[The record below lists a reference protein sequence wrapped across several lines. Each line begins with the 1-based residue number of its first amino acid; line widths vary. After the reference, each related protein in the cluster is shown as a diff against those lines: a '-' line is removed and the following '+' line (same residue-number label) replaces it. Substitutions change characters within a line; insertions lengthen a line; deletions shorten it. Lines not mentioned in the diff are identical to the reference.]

1 MDDLKLYGKSEDE
14 LEELV
19 SLTSQFS
26 SDIKMEFG
34 LEKCASLKIVKGK
47 KTHSAG
53 ISTPDGSTLQDLAD
67 EGYRYLGI
75 LESDRILQD
84 SMKQQSTA
92 EYFRRV
98 KKLLRSSLS
107 GKHCFQAI
115 NTWAVPVIR
124 YGAGIIDWTATE
136 LRAIDS
142 KTRRTLKTHGAH
154 HPQGDV
160 DRLYVNRKRG
170 GRGLQSVEE
179 VVRREENSLTTF
191 MANTTDTELLSFKPH
206 MEKEKILKGE
216 EIDKV
221 IDKQRDEAFRHR
233 TWEDKVMHG
242 QYLRKLSEGPDPI
255 ESWSWL
261 HQQDLK
267 KETEGFLIAAQ
278 DQALR
283 TNYVKNKIDKNPCSP
298 LCRLCR
304 THNETVDHITSC
316 CSKLAQSE
324 YKSRHDK
331 VAATIHWGL
340 CKQFHLPHAE
350 RWYEHRAE
358 KVAENDEVKLLWDF
372 HVQSDHVIEACRPDI
387 LLVKKKPNTALIID
401 IAVPGDTRVCA
412 KGQEKILKYQDLKRE
427 IKKVWK
433 LKTVHIVPIIV
444 GALGAV
450 PPDLRAHLDAV
461 DCRLPIS
468 TIQKTAL
475 LGTAHILRKVLDV

>member
-1 MDDLKLYGKSEDE
+1 
-14 LEELV
+14 
-19 SLTSQFS
+19 
-26 SDIKMEFG
+26 
-34 LEKCASLKIVKGK
+34 
-47 KTHSAG
+47 
-53 ISTPDGSTLQDLAD
+53 
-67 EGYRYLGI
+67 
-75 LESDRILQD
+75 
-84 SMKQQSTA
+84 
-92 EYFRRV
+92 
-98 KKLLRSSLS
+98 
-107 GKHCFQAI
+107 
-115 NTWAVPVIR
+115 
-124 YGAGIIDWTATE
+124 
-136 LRAIDS
+136 
-142 KTRRTLKTHGAH
+142 
-154 HPQGDV
+154 
-160 DRLYVNRKRG
+160 
-170 GRGLQSVEE
+170 VEE

-191 MANTTDTELLSFKPH
+191 MANTTYTELLSFKPH